1 MGRIIDINGNP
12 LRMEKEPQTENS
24 AALAQLR
31 RHYSEHPTVGL
42 TPSRVAA
49 ALKEAEQ
56 GNLIA
61 QCELAED
68 MEEKDAHL
76 QSELG
81 KRRRALLGVSWTI
94 EPPRNATPAEKRD
107 SEMIRELIEDF
118 TWFDD
123 AIFDATDAVLKGFC
137 AQEFCGW
144 ELVEGLLLP
153 KGIIWR
159 DPAWFQTH
167 PDDRNQMRLR
177 DNSHE
182 GVALNPF
189 GWLLHK
195 AKSKSGYLARTG
207 LVRTLIWPFLFKN
220 YSVRDLAEFLE
231 IYGLPVR
238 LGKYPEGATEKEK
251 ATLLQAVLS
260 IGHNA
265 GGIIPRGMEIEFQN
279 AASGQADPFVVMM
292 EWCER
297 SMSKS
302 ILGGTLTSQAD
313 GKSSTNALGNVHNEV
328 RQEVR
333 DADLRQLAATLSRD
347 LVYPLYALNGK
358 SYQGPRRCPRLEFD
372 VTEPEDM
379 QQLAGPLRTL
389 VSIGMKIPTQWVY
402 DKLQI
407 PVPTAQ
413 EEVLAIQDNRG
424 ATGEAELKA
433 RLPRQGLATLAAY
446 KAVQGDNNDA
456 QLARLQAEAA
466 PLLAGMTD
474 AVQTLVMQAT
484 TLEEIRDG
492 LLALE
497 PELSHDE
504 LGALMAQAIAASE
517 LLGMLEM
524 EEGR

>member
-1 MGRIIDINGNP
+1 
-12 LRMEKEPQTENS
+12 
-24 AALAQLR
+24 
-31 RHYSEHPTVGL
+31 
-42 TPSRVAA
+42 
-49 ALKEAEQ
+49 
-56 GNLIA
+56 
-61 QCELAED
+61 
-68 MEEKDAHL
+68 
-76 QSELG
+76 
-81 KRRRALLGVSWTI
+81 
-94 EPPRNATPAEKRD
+94 
-107 SEMIRELIEDF
+107 
-118 TWFDD
+118 
-123 AIFDATDAVLKGFC
+123 
-137 AQEFCGW
+137 
-144 ELVEGLLLP
+144 
-153 KGIIWR
+153 
-159 DPAWFQTH
+159 
-167 PDDRNQMRLR
+167 
-177 DNSHE
+177 
-182 GVALNPF
+182 
-189 GWLLHK
+189 
-195 AKSKSGYLARTG
+195 
-207 LVRTLIWPFLFKN
+207 
-220 YSVRDLAEFLE
+220 
-231 IYGLPVR
+231 
-238 LGKYPEGATEKEK
+238 EGATEKEK

-297 SMSKS
+297 SMSKA

-379 QQLAGPLRTL
+379 RDLAYPLRAL
-389 VSIGMKIPTQWVY
+389 VGMGMQIPAQWVR

-407 PVPTAQ
+407 PAPKEG
-413 EEVLAIQDNRG
+413 EEVLIIVDKQAGQ
-424 ATGEAELKA
+424 GEAALKA
-433 RLPRQGLATLAAY
+433 QLANKGLAALAASNGEAD
-446 KAVQGDNNDA
+446 KGDNNDA
-456 QLARLQAEAA
+456 QLTRLQAEAA

-474 AVQTLVMQAT
+474 AVQALVMQAT

-497 PELSHDE
+497 PKLSHNE

>member
-1 MGRIIDINGNP
+1 
-12 LRMEKEPQTENS
+12 
-24 AALAQLR
+24 
-31 RHYSEHPTVGL
+31 
-42 TPSRVAA
+42 
-49 ALKEAEQ
+49 
-56 GNLIA
+56 
-61 QCELAED
+61 
-68 MEEKDAHL
+68 
-76 QSELG
+76 
-81 KRRRALLGVSWTI
+81 
-94 EPPRNATPAEKRD
+94 
-107 SEMIRELIEDF
+107 
-118 TWFDD
+118 
-123 AIFDATDAVLKGFC
+123 
-137 AQEFCGW
+137 
-144 ELVEGLLLP
+144 
-153 KGIIWR
+153 
-159 DPAWFQTH
+159 
-167 PDDRNQMRLR
+167 
-177 DNSHE
+177 
-182 GVALNPF
+182 
-189 GWLLHK
+189 
-195 AKSKSGYLARTG
+195 
-207 LVRTLIWPFLFKN
+207 
-220 YSVRDLAEFLE
+220 
-231 IYGLPVR
+231 
-238 LGKYPEGATEKEK
+238 EGATEKEK

-292 EWCER
+292 DWCER
-297 SMSKS
+297 SMSKA

-333 DADLRQLAATLSRD
+333 DADLRQLAATLTRD

-379 QQLAGPLRTL
+379 RDLAYPLRAL
-389 VSIGMKIPTQWVY
+389 VGMGMQIPAQWVR

-407 PVPTAQ
+407 PAPKEG
-413 EEVLAIQDNRG
+413 EEVLIIVDKQAGQ
-424 ATGEAELKA
+424 GEAALKA
-433 RLPRQGLATLAAY
+433 KGLAALAAS
-446 KAVQGDNNDA
+446 KGEADKGDNNDA

-474 AVQTLVMQAT
+474 AVQALVMQAT

>member
-12 LRMEKEPQTENS
+12 LRLEKAPQTEND
-24 AALAQLR
+24 AKLAQLR

-42 TPSRVAA
+42 TPGKAAA
-49 ALKEAEQ
+49 ALREAEQ
-56 GNLIA
+56 GSLIA
-61 QCELAED
+61 QMELAED

-94 EPPRNATPAEKRD
+94 EPPRNATPAEQRD
-107 SEMIRELIEDF
+107 CDMIRELLEDF
-118 TWFDD
+118 TWLDD
-123 AIFDATDAVLKGFC
+123 AIFDATDAVLKGFS
-137 AQEFCGW
+137 AQEFSGW
-144 ELVEGLLLP
+144 EMVEGLQLP
-153 KGIIWR
+153 KGIVWR

-167 PDDRNQMRLR
+167 PDDWNQLRLR
-177 DNSHE
+177 DGSRE
-182 GVALNPF
+182 GAALNPF
-189 GWLLHK
+189 GWLVHK

-207 LVRTLIWPFLFKN
+207 LIRTLVWPFLFKN

-297 SMSKS
+297 SISKAV
-302 ILGGTLTSQAD
+302 LGGTLTSQAD
-313 GKSSTNALGNVHNEV
+313 GKTSTNALGNVHNEV

-333 DADLRQLAATLSRD
+333 DADLRQLAATLTRD
-347 LVYPLYALNGK
+347 LVYPLFALNGK
-358 SYQGPRRCPRLEFD
+358 SFQGPRRSPRLAFD

-379 QQLAGPLRTL
+379 QSLAGPLQTL
-389 VSIGMKIPTQWVY
+389 VNIGMQIPVSWVR

-407 PVPTAQ
+407 PAPQAG
-413 EEVLAIQDNRG
+413 EEVLAIVERPAG
-424 ATGEAELKA
+424 PVALKA
-433 RLPRQGLATLAAY
+433 SPKRVAALSAGQEQAA
-446 KAVQGDNNDA
+446 KPQGDNNDA
-456 QLARLQAEAA
+456 QLARLQAEVA
-466 PLLAGMTD
+466 PLLAEMTD
-474 AVQTLVMQAT
+474 AVQALVMQAT
-484 TLEEIRDG
+484 SLEQIRDG

-497 PELSHDE
+497 PNLSHDE
-504 LGALMAQAIAASE
+504 LGARLAQAIAASE
-517 LLGMLEM
+517 LLGMLEL